1 METLMMTTPEKR
13 YPVHIGRGLLGMLKT
28 HIDVPTE
35 TVLIT
40 DTNIP
45 HAVIETVKEALGADL
60 LITLEAGEHSKSL
73 PVYADIVQRM
83 LTAGLSRSTTVIAV
97 GGGVVGDI
105 AGFVAATYQRGIP
118 WINIPTSLLAMVDA
132 SVGGKTA
139 VNLDKYKNMLG
150 AFHHPEAVIIDPDV
164 LDTLPQRHMHNGYAE
179 VIKAALIHDHTLY
192 TMLKEDTRSL
202 DAHIVRAIK
211 VKQYYVEADPK
222 DGHLR
227 HMLNFGHTL
236 GHAFETLYTPT
247 YLHGECIAAGMRLMV
262 RGTDLEAPVYALLD
276 QYGLTAVPPIDK
288 TAMVHVLRADKKRR
302 GDQLTVVRLKAIGQG
317 ELIKMPFEAFIKILE
332 KEDDHH
338 V

>member
-1 METLMMTTPEKR
+1 MTTPDKT
-13 YPVHIGRGLLGMLKT
+13 YPIHIKRGLLKSLKT
-28 HIDVPTE
+28 LLDVPNE

-45 HAVIETVKEALGADL
+45 NSVLDAVKAAWGAHL
-60 LITLEAGEHSKSL
+60 VIVLEPGERSKTLA
-73 PVYADIVQRM
+73 VYEDIVKQM
-83 LTAGLSRSTTVIAV
+83 LAAGLSRATTIIAI
-97 GGGVVGDI
+97 GGGVIGDL

-139 VNLDKYKNMLG
+139 VNLDKHKNMLG

-164 LDTLPQRHMHNGYAE
+164 LETLPKRHMQNGYAE

-192 TMLKEDTRSL
+192 TMLQEDTGTLEAR
-202 DAHIVRAIK
+202 IIRAIK

-247 YLHGECIAAGMRLMV
+247 YYHGECVAAGMRLMV
-262 RGTDLEAPVYALLD
+262 RGTQLEAPVNAILD
-276 QYGLTAVPPIDK
+276 QYGLTAMPPMDK
-288 TAMVHVLRADKKRR
+288 KAMIAVIRADKKRR
-302 GDQLTVVRLKAIGQG
+302 KDTLTVIKLKALGEG
-317 ELIKMPFEAFIKILE
+317 ELIQMPFESFIKIL
-332 KEDDHH
+332 D
-338 V
+338 